1 MIQKVFIKNYRN
13 INTEDFDIRPLT
25 IFTGLNSTGK
35 SSCFF
40 AILDLMY
47 ENKDLMSLLLL
58 RDYNFSFAANRN
70 RNNSAKEYCVKIT
83 DTNDQTLEM
92 RITQDKKNISGN
104 LSLNLEDTLFYL
116 SANRLGY
123 NYPAE
128 LVSDQFRVGFQG
140 EYLYGTFEKRKSQKL
155 DDKLIKDNNSY
166 TLSTQVSYWL
176 SYILKNKFEMHTEK
190 INDNNIKVS
199 YTADGIDNLSP
210 RQLGVGVSYLVKVI
224 IMCLTSNI
232 GDVLMIENPEIHLH
246 PGAQSRLGEFFA
258 FIASAGIQILLET
271 HSEHMLDSVQY
282 QIFKNNLSS
291 QDAVLYYK
299 SNIEENFIR
308 LDYQNDG
315 HYNKEF
321 PTGFFDAT
329 LSELL
334 ELE

>member
-13 INTEDFDIRPLT
+13 INTEDFEIRPLT

-83 DTNDQTLEM
+83 DTNDQTLKM

>member
-13 INTEDFDIRPLT
+13 INTEDFEIRPLT

-83 DTNDQTLEM
+83 DTNDQTLKM

-258 FIASAGIQILLET
+258 FIARAGIQILLET

>member
-13 INTEDFDIRPLT
+13 INTEDFEIRPLT

-83 DTNDQTLEM
+83 DTNDQTLKM

-271 HSEHMLDSVQY
+271 HSEHMLDSIQY